1 MESRITIISLF
12 SDLDESKI
20 KNLLK
25 NVNIP
30 LCKVPFKKDIENRF
44 LADTMPFHMTLSA
57 DNITNEQIVTEKLNE
72 LEFSETSITIDKLDI
87 LPGKEN
93 SYVLVFNVLPNK
105 ELTAFQEKI
114 YKVLPTPKY
123 NPKEIKFHITIHISK
138 NYDEIIYLKN
148 NIEIN
153 FKPLKLTIDKI
164 GLYKIWPPRLIKEYS
179 CIKNI

>member
-1 MESRITIISLF
+1 MESRITIITLF

-25 NVNIP
+25 DVKIP
-30 LCKVPFKKDIENRF
+30 LCKVPFKKDIENRHV
-44 LADTMPFHMTLSA
+44 ADTMPFHITLSA
-57 DNITNEQIVTEKLNE
+57 GNITNEQMEIEKLNE
-72 LEFSETSITIDKLDI
+72 LTFSETSITIDKLDI

-93 SYVLVFNVLPNK
+93 SYVLVFNIVPNK
-105 ELTAFQEKI
+105 ELTSLQKKI
-114 YKVLPTPKY
+114 YKVLSTPKY

-148 NIEIN
+148 NIESN
-153 FKPLKLTIDKI
+153 FKPLKLTINKI
-164 GLYKIWPPRLIKEYS
+164 ELYKIWPPRLIKEYS